1 MLNTTSVGAAR
12 KAARIGDVTDLLE
25 PSIAVETRLSF
36 SERRRPGRLATVSP
50 ALIPLLRGGTVS
62 SPVCEERRE
71 SDLAP
76 AIGIAVSVLISGLI
90 WALLLWII

>member
-1 MLNTTSVGAAR
+1 M
-12 KAARIGDVTDLLE
+12 TDLLE
-25 PSIAVETRLSF
+25 PSIAVETPLSL
-36 SERRRPGRLATVSP
+36 SERRRPDRRATVSP

-62 SPVCEERRE
+62 LPVYEERRE

>member
-1 MLNTTSVGAAR
+1 VA
-12 KAARIGDVTDLLE
+12 DLLE
-25 PSIAVETRLSF
+25 PSIAVEIPLSLL
-36 SERRRPGRLATVSP
+36 ERRRPGRIATVSP

-76 AIGIAVSVLISGLI
+76 AIGIAVSVVISGLI

>member
-1 MLNTTSVGAAR
+1 M
-12 KAARIGDVTDLLE
+12 TDLLE
-25 PSIAVETRLSF
+25 PSIAVETTLSL

-50 ALIPLLRGGTVS
+50 ALIQLLRGGTVS

>member
-1 MLNTTSVGAAR
+1 V
-12 KAARIGDVTDLLE
+12 VDLLE
-25 PSIAVETRLSF
+25 PSIAVETPLSL
-36 SERRRPGRLATVSP
+36 SERRRPDRITTVSP

-62 SPVCEERRE
+62 SPACEERRE